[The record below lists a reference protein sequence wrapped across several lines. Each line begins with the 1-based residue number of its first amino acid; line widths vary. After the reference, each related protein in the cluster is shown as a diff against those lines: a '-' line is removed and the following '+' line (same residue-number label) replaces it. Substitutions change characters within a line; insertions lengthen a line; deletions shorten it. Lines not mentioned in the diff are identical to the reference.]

1 MQTGAVM
8 NDKYY
13 SNALLATS
21 SRWIWAVGQICVQR
35 VCRLIRCVQ
44 YVFQCKSYTG
54 SSVEIMLFTF
64 VITQLIKPVWQ
75 DVTQAYNSYRFLWG
89 ERANV
94 WTNLLKPQRTPSWTV
109 LTMIK
114 HTIFKTCVTDDCRFG
129 RKLCHDWNT
138 HTHTFSMSSIDYN
151 WADTQTL
158 CPKRLK

>member
-94 WTNLLKPQRTPSWTV
+94 WNNLLKPQRTPSWTV

-114 HTIFKTCVTDDCRFG
+114 HAYNIQGMCHWWLQIQEKTVSRL
-129 RKLCHDWNT
+129 KHT
-138 HTHTFSMSSIDYN
+138 HTHTHLLN
-151 WADTQTL
+151 EL
-158 CPKRLK
+158 NRLQLSWYSNSVP